1 MKDLHP
7 SDDGETYFELVAGFV
22 HRRIGAHEFIPQ
34 FFRLRHRDDTIVM
47 PGVART
53 FETAEESVL
62 RDVLDSIDSLCS
74 AYTHA
79 LPDGGGHLSEEKFRQ
94 VVQSI
99 ASTSN

>member
-1 MKDLHP
+1 MSEDSPRVRAAASSRLLAHRLLAADVLHNRMKDLHP

-53 FETAEESVL
+53 F
-62 RDVLDSIDSLCS
+62 
-74 AYTHA
+74 
-79 LPDGGGHLSEEKFRQ
+79 
-94 VVQSI
+94 
-99 ASTSN
+99 